1 MRHQYLAGR
10 AWLLS
15 LLAGAA
21 VIGAYLAVGAG
32 ANEAAALYTTASIG
46 STAAIGITVGRH
58 RRTRQRGWTF
68 IALGFVAYAAGDF
81 AWCLHD
87 VLGFTGVPP
96 RLEDA
101 FYLACYPLFVA
112 GLFGL
117 SLSGRQLLETSVRQL
132 LDAALIFV
140 SAFCA
145 RSWLSS
151 FSYWAATTVTPLSV
165 AAVSCGDVVVHVT
178 VEPAV
183 SVVHVYVFGPP
194 T

>member
-1 MRHQYLAGR
+1 
-10 AWLLS
+10 
-15 LLAGAA
+15 
-21 VIGAYLAVGAG
+21 VDV
-32 ANEAAALYTTASIG
+32 
-46 STAAIGITVGRH
+46 H
-58 RRTRQRGWTF
+58 R
-68 IALGFVAYAAGDF
+68 ALGFVAYAAGDF

-194 T
+194 DVSVAWTWTFPLPVFGIAGLIVKVSASMLLGVVASSA